1 MPDIVRFR
9 RSRPCR
15 PVAVRPVHPPPWH
28 CPIRTR
34 RSPCASSPRSW
45 TGWWTEPT
53 RASAAPLI
61 LSLPKDAE
69 REGVADDLFRVAFA
83 NEPARVLDAEP
94 GTRVCR
100 ELFARAD
107 KALRLSPGELEL
119 CLRVGALN
127 QRLEADGRWDKLD
140 WSDKLVLASLTR
152 LDDGMETFQEGLR
165 TAMLPSMR
173 AGALRTWV
181 GSKMPAR
188 NPGRPEGLSFRGR
201 AQLTDGGLRL
211 SDPERRTRFAGQ
223 FRAAPPRE
231 RRRFLKELR
240 DAHRN
245 LGLLLDELVG
255 APQP

>member
-1 MPDIVRFR
+1 MPSRRRPARPSAAVALPDPHASLTVRELAALVDKLVDGANAR
-9 RSRPCR
+9 
-15 PVAVRPVHPPPWH
+15 
-28 CPIRTR
+28 I
-34 RSPCASSPRSW
+34 
-45 TGWWTEPT
+45 
-53 RASAAPLI
+53 RAS
-61 LSLPKDAE
+61 DAE
-69 REGVADDLFRVAFA
+69 REGAADDLFREAFA

-100 ELFARAD
+100 ELFERAD
-107 KALRLSPGELEL
+107 KALRLSPGELDL
-119 CLRVGALN
+119 YLRVGALN

-173 AGALRTWV
+173 AGALRAWV
-181 GSKMPAR
+181 GSRMPSR

-211 SDPERRTRFAGQ
+211 SDPERRARFAGQ

-245 LGLLLDELVG
+245 LGLLLEEL
-255 APQP
+255 AR